1 MNKSHQLIGDGP
13 YACIVRNPDGVSWRL
28 VRMDDDI
35 DMQVNG
41 KPLHLVHYLN
51 HGDRITWEY
60 KEFIFTTEDSK
71 ADEARKYYSRFR
83 KLVVGIACGFIAV
96 TAALLLLLG
105 SDDIRQWEIA
115 GLKQSICK
123 ISVTDIIYQEV
134 RLMNGMETVTTL
146 DSTFLAEGAYS
157 GTGFFDTEGRFIT
170 ARHCV
175 EPWIAVS
182 DPLAEPERADI
193 RWAAEAETF
202 NILEADSTI
211 YRRVVSCCTI
221 HADGRKAHR
230 FRTDT
235 CLFSTG
241 KDVIRNLRGVNDELF
256 WRELGHEKWESA
268 LGDIA
273 GVRTGIRGKV
283 HIAGHEVLKEL
294 SQNTPAAHW
303 GYESAS
309 DEANFMSSRVKYPP
323 VRKDGRITRCL
334 VHSSEGII
342 QGFSGSPVLIRHKGR
357 IHAAGVVSRNSGNNT
372 GTCYSVPVCEL
383 DKLTER
389 W

>member
-1 MNKSHQLIGDGP
+1 MNKSFHLIGDGP

-35 DMQVNG
+35 EMLVNG
-41 KPLHLVHYLN
+41 KPLHMVHYLS
-51 HGDRITWEY
+51 HGDRITWEED
-60 KEFIFTTEDSK
+60 EFIFTEENDKTE
-71 ADEARKYYSRFR
+71 EVRKYYSRFR
-83 KLVVGIACGFIAV
+83 KLVIGIACSFVAI
-96 TAALLLLLG
+96 TAAFLLLLG
-105 SDDIRQWEIA
+105 SDDIRQWEISVM
-115 GLKQSICK
+115 KQSICK

-134 RLMNGMETVTTL
+134 RLINGTETMITL
-146 DSTFLAEGAYS
+146 DSVYLAEGACS
-157 GTGFFDTEGRFIT
+157 GTGFFDTKGRFIT

-175 EPWIAVS
+175 EPWIAAA
-182 DPLAEPERADI
+182 DPLSETGRADI
-193 RWAAEAETF
+193 IWAAEAETF
-202 NILEADSTI
+202 NILEVDENV

-221 HADGRKAHR
+221 HEGEKEIHR

-235 CLFSTG
+235 CLFSTE
-241 KDVIRNLRGVNDELF
+241 KDVIRNLRGVNDELY

-273 GVRTGIRGKV
+273 GVRTGIRGKIHV
-283 HIAGHEVLKEL
+283 AGHEILREL
-294 SQNTPAAHW
+294 AQNTPAAHW

-309 DEANFMSSRVKYPP
+309 EEANFMNSRIKYPP
-323 VRKDGRITRCL
+323 VRRDGRITRCL

-357 IHAAGVVSRNSGNNT
+357 IHAVGVVSRNSGNNT